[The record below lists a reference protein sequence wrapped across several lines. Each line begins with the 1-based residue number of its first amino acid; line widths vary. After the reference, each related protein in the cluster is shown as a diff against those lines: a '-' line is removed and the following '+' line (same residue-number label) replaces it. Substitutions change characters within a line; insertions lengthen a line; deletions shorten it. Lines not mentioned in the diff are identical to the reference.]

1 MNENR
6 ELAQNIIDRYNII
19 LGVFPVYT
27 FCQEIPDLN
36 VNKKGKVISIQNDKV
51 TLLKLIN
58 ALEPYTGK
66 YIKKS
71 LLKKYQ
77 DLFKEIESKEI
88 SWE

>member
-6 ELAQNIIDRYNII
+6 ELAQNIIDRYTSI
-19 LGVFPVYT
+19 LGIFPIFVF
-27 FCQEIPDLN
+27 CENIPDIK
-36 VNKKGKVISIQNDKV
+36 VNKKGKVVQIRNDKV

-71 LLKKYQ
+71 LLTKYQ
-77 DLFKEIESKEI
+77 DLFSELDKKELS
-88 SWE
+88 

>member
-6 ELAQNIIDRYNII
+6 ELAQNIIDRYSTI

-27 FCQEIPDLN
+27 FCLNIPDIR
-36 VNKKGKVISIQNDKV
+36 VNKKGKVVSIENDKV

-71 LLKKYQ
+71 LITKYQ
-77 DLFKEIESKEI
+77 ALFKEVEGKQLS
-88 SWE
+88 

>member
-6 ELAQNIIDRYNII
+6 ELAQNIIDRYTSI
-19 LGVFPVYT
+19 LGIFPIFVF
-27 FCQEIPDLN
+27 CENIPDIK
-36 VNKKGKVISIQNDKV
+36 VNKKGKVVQIRNDKV

-71 LLKKYQ
+71 LLTKYQ
-77 DLFKEIESKEI
+77 DLFSELGKKELS
-88 SWE
+88 

>member
-6 ELAQNIIDRYNII
+6 DLAQNIIDKYNTI

-27 FCQEIPDLN
+27 FCSEIPDIK
-36 VNKKGKVISIQNDKV
+36 VNKKGKVVSIYNDKI

-71 LLKKYQ
+71 LLLKYK
-77 DLFKEIESKEI
+77 DLFAEIESKEI
-88 SWE
+88 S

>member
-6 ELAQNIIDRYNII
+6 ELAQNIIDKYNTI
-19 LGVFPVYT
+19 LGVFPVYI
-27 FCQEIPDLN
+27 FCENIPDLK
-36 VNKKGKVISIQNDKV
+36 VNKKGKVVQIRNDKL

-71 LLKKYQ
+71 LLAKYQ
-77 DLFKEIESKEI
+77 DLFKEIEKKEL
-88 SWE
+88 S